1 MDTDVS
7 STRQLTEPTPTD
19 VARRPTS
26 RPDHRVSGWRFPRS
40 WPLLPVLIAQAA
52 LSLRL
57 VRADTAFQGEAL
69 YLWAG
74 HLEWAHWLHG
84 TVIPPFAPYFA
95 GAPVI
100 YPALGALADS
110 VGGLAAARALSLV
123 LMLAATTLVWS
134 TTRRRYGRRSAFFA
148 SGLFAMLGPTLHL
161 GAFATYDAMALFLV
175 ALATWCVLGA
185 AESGTAQA
193 RMIVAGAALAL
204 ANATSYSTVLFDAIV
219 IVVAF
224 LAAFPAPGARVAVSR
239 VIVLLTTV
247 VALLTAGVLAGGR
260 DYLTGFDGTVLS
272 PETHTAS
279 PLAVLAAT
287 WYWAGLLVV
296 LAAGGVII
304 CCMRREG
311 RAAAWLLG
319 VLALGAIVGPAEQ
332 GWLHTEALL
341 NEHVGLGAWFAAI
354 AAGYAVD
361 RFIAAAPA
369 GRQQALTSGAC
380 VVALVFPVFMGAA
393 QSWAFAT
400 SWPNATSFIDVFG
413 PLADHSSGPLLV
425 EDPSIAKYYLPSGSQ
440 WQRWSSTRNIVLPS
454 GANTGGTPGILTA
467 GNPATF
473 ATYIASGYF
482 SYVALNFT
490 DTSAMDHGLATLLHR
505 NPNYHIVDVVPYG
518 IEVKPIGQGTYV
530 IWKYEPRR

>member
-1 MDTDVS
+1 MNTNMS
-7 STRQLTEPTPTD
+7 NTQQLTEPTPAD
-19 VARRPTS
+19 VARQPTS
-26 RPDHRVSGWRFPRS
+26 RPDRRISGWRFPPS

-74 HLEWAHWLHG
+74 HLQWAHWLHG
-84 TVIPPFAPYFA
+84 TVIPPFPEYFS

-100 YPALGALADS
+100 YPPLGALADS

-123 LMLAATTLVWS
+123 FMLAATALVWS
-134 TTRRRYGRRSAFFA
+134 TTKRRYGQRSAFFA
-148 SGLFAMLGPTLHL
+148 AALFAMLGPTLHL

-185 AESGTAQA
+185 AESGPAQA
-193 RMIVAGAALAL
+193 RMIVAGTALAL
-204 ANATSYSTVLFDAIV
+204 ANATSYSTVLFDALV

-224 LAAFPAPGARVAVSR
+224 LAAFPAPGARTAVSR
-239 VIVLLTTV
+239 VIILITTV
-247 VALLTAGVLAGGR
+247 VALLGVGVVAGGR
-260 DYLTGFDGTVLS
+260 GYLTGFEGTVLS
-272 PETHTAS
+272 PEAHTAS

-304 CCMRREG
+304 CCLRREG
-311 RAAAWLLG
+311 PARAWLLA
-319 VLALGAIVGPAEQ
+319 VLALGAIAGPAEQ

-361 RFIAAAPA
+361 QFIATASA
-369 GRQQALTSGAC
+369 GRQQAFTSGAC
-380 VVALVFPVFMGAA
+380 VAAMVFPVYMGAI

-400 SWPNATSFIDVFG
+400 SWPNATSFIDIFG

-425 EDPSIAKYYLPSGSQ
+425 EDPSIAKYYLPSGTQ

-454 GANTGGTPGILTA
+454 GASTGGTPGILTA

-473 ATYIASGYF
+473 ANYIARGYF

-490 DTSAMDHGLATLLHR
+490 DTTALDHGLATLLHR
-505 NPNYHIVDVVPYG
+505 NPNYHTIDVVPYG
-518 IEVKPIGQGTYV
+518 IEVQPIGQGTYV